1 MRKDLRKISISG
13 AKEINKLEKFIEE
26 ICDYYNI
33 NNEYFGNI
41 LLATTESAN
50 ILLALDDN
58 PNKGKIS
65 IGFERTPKGL
75 VFHIKLTNPEI
86 NSEKAKDFL
95 DNEIRKHKLSKEIFI
110 IRALTDEITIS
121 IDGKSIRLVFYVS
134 SINYEKSL
142 QRINKLKEYF
152 SKDVS
157 VKQKNK

>member
-13 AKEINKLEKFIEE
+13 TKEINKLERFIEE

-86 NSEKAKDFL
+86 NSEKEKDFL

-152 SKDVS
+152 SKEVS

>member
-13 AKEINKLEKFIEE
+13 TKEINKLERFIEE

-86 NSEKAKDFL
+86 NSEKEKDFL

-110 IRALTDEITIS
+110 IRSLTDEITIS

-152 SKDVS
+152 SKEVS